1 MIGAYLVDMNEATL
15 RDLRHLLDADHLQP
29 LDKLRRILRVSARH
43 RAQLV
48 ANTLV
53 HFGGLAVRAG
63 PFAGM
68 TLPALAAEGC
78 FVPKLLGCYEAELHP
93 SIERIRRRAPANVVN
108 VGCAEGYYAV
118 GLARVMPDS
127 RIWAYDTDENA
138 RAVCARMAGENG
150 VSERIT
156 LGGTFEHADFARFPA
171 GDTVVIC
178 DIEGAELALLDPE
191 KAPALAGFDI
201 QVELHN
207 KFEIPLNTNFIER
220 FTATHEID
228 KILPAARDIST
239 YPELRD
245 LEHLDQLLAFW
256 EFRRGPNPWLFM
268 TAKPTA
274 GQDAMP

>member
-1 MIGAYLVDMNEATL
+1 MDINEATL
-15 RDLRHLLDADHLQP
+15 RDLRHLLDSDQLQP
-29 LDKLRRILRVSARH
+29 LDKPRRILRVSARH

-68 TLPALAAEGC
+68 TLPPMAAEGC

-93 SIERIRRRAPANVVN
+93 AIEAIQRRGHAHVINI
-108 VGCAEGYYAV
+108 GCAEGYYAV
-118 GLARVMPDS
+118 GLARLMPES
-127 RIWAYDTDENA
+127 RIWAYDTDETA
-138 RAVCARMAGENG
+138 RAVCGRMAEANG
-150 VSERIT
+150 VTDQIT
-156 LGGTFEHADFARFPA
+156 LGGTFGHDDFARFPT

-178 DIEGAELALLDPE
+178 DIEGAELDLLDPE

-207 KFEIPLNTNFIER
+207 KFEIPLNAGFIDR
-220 FTATHEID
+220 FTATHEIQR
-228 KILPAARDIST
+228 IQPSVRNIET

-268 TAKPTA
+268 TAKA
-274 GQDAMP
+274 DR